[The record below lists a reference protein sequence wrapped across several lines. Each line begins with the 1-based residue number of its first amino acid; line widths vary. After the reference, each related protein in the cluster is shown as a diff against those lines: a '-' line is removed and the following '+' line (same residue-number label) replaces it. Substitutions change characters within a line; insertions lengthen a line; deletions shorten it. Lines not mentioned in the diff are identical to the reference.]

1 MIKVLNIISDTN
13 IGGAGRCLINF
24 LKYYD
29 REKYE
34 VKVVLPENSQL
45 KPEVE
50 KLDTPVIE
58 VPGMGDK
65 SFSVQAVRAL
75 KQVIKAERPHIVHT
89 HGAMSGR
96 IAAKGTGAKIVYTRH
111 SAFPVPERIK
121 KNPGRFVNKTLNE
134 HYADRIIAV
143 SEACKENLTDGG
155 IDESLITVM
164 MNGVEAVP
172 RASAAECDALRA
184 QYGIQ
189 AGDFVLGIMAR
200 IEDYKGHIYILEAV
214 KCLADEGRPVKLII
228 AGEGGYEET
237 VRAKA
242 KELALDGHVIF
253 AGFVRNVAPILSI
266 LDLQLNASYGTE
278 ASSLAMIEAFSLG
291 IPVVA
296 SDYGGN
302 PWMVDEGEDGYLFP
316 SRDSAAMGD
325 RIAKIMDDPAL
336 FAHMK
341 QRAAEIYRER
351 FTGEIFARNVEAVYD
366 KALED

>member
-29 REKYE
+29 RTKYE
-34 VKVVLPENSQL
+34 VKVVLPEGSQL

-75 KQVIKAERPHIVHT
+75 KRVIKAERPQIVHT

-121 KNPGRFVNKTLNE
+121 KNPGRFINKTLNE

-155 IDESLITVM
+155 IDPALITVM
-164 MNGVEAVP
+164 MNGVEAVD
-172 RASAAECDALRA
+172 RASGAECEALRA
-184 QYGIQ
+184 QYGIKD
-189 AGDFVLGIMAR
+189 GDFVLGIMAR
-200 IEDYKGHIYILEAV
+200 IEDYKGHLYILDAV
-214 KCLADEGRPVKLII
+214 KRLADEGRPVKLII
-228 AGEGGYEET
+228 AGEGSFEAT
-237 VRAKA
+237 VRARA
-242 KELALDGHVIF
+242 KELGLDDHVVF

-302 PWMVDEGEDGYLFP
+302 PWMVDEGESGFLFP
-316 SRDSAAMGD
+316 SRDSGAMAG
-325 RIAKIMDDPAL
+325 RIANIMDDPAL

-341 QRAAEIYRER
+341 ARAAEIYRER

-366 KALED
+366 KALEG

>member
-13 IGGAGRCLINF
+13 IGGAGRCLINY
-24 LKYYD
+24 LKYCDRTKYD
-29 REKYE
+29 

-45 KPEVE
+45 KPEIE

-65 SFSVQAVRAL
+65 SFSLQAVRAL
-75 KQVIKAERPHIVHT
+75 KRVIRAEQPQIVHT

-96 IAAKGTGAKIVYTRH
+96 IAAKGTGAKIIYTRH

-121 KNPGRFVNKTLNE
+121 KNPGRFINKTLNE

-155 IDESLITVM
+155 IDEQLITVM
-164 MNGVEAVP
+164 MNGVEAVQ
-172 RASAAECDALRA
+172 RASDAECAALRE
-184 QYGIQ
+184 QYGITDS
-189 AGDFVLGIMAR
+189 DFVLGIMAR
-200 IEDYKGHIYILEAV
+200 IEDYKGHLYILEAV
-214 KCLADEGRPVKLII
+214 KRLVGEGLPVKLII
-228 AGEGGYEET
+228 AGEGSFEET
-237 VRAKA
+237 VRARA
-242 KELALDGHVIF
+242 KELHLDGHVIF

-302 PWMVDEGEDGYLFP
+302 PWMVDEGEDGFLFP
-316 SRDSAAMGD
+316 SRDSAAMAE
-325 RIAKIMDDPAL
+325 RIRRIYNDKAL

-341 QRAAEIYRER
+341 QRAEEIYHAR
-351 FTGEIFARNVEAVYD
+351 FTGEIFARNVESVYE
-366 KALED
+366 KALEG

>member
-1 MIKVLNIISDTN
+1 MTKVLNIISDTN

-29 REKYE
+29 RTKYE
-34 VKVVLPENSQL
+34 VKVILPENSQL
-45 KPEVE
+45 KPEVL
-50 KLDTPVIE
+50 KLDTAVIE

-65 SFSVQAVRAL
+65 SFSLQAVRAL
-75 KQVIKAERPHIVHT
+75 KTVIKAERPDIVHT

-121 KNPGRFVNKTLNE
+121 KNPGRWVNKTVNE

-155 IDESLITVM
+155 IDPKLITVM
-164 MNGVEAVP
+164 MNGVEAVQQAP
-172 RASAAECDALRA
+172 DAECEALRA

-189 AGDFVLGIMAR
+189 NGDFVLGIMAR
-200 IEDYKGHIYILEAV
+200 IEDYKGHLYILEAV
-214 KCLADEGRPVKLII
+214 KHLADAGRPVKLII
-228 AGEGGYEET
+228 AGEGSFEPA
-237 VRAKA
+237 VRAKCT
-242 KELALDGHVIF
+242 ELGLDDQVIF

-266 LDLQLNASYGTE
+266 LDVQLNASYGTE

-302 PWMVDEGEDGYLFP
+302 PWMVDEGEDGFLFP
-316 SRDSAAMGD
+316 SRDSAAMAD
-325 RIAKIMDDPAL
+325 RIRRIIDDPAL
-336 FAHMK
+336 FAHMRK
-341 QRAAEIYRER
+341 RAAEIYRER

>member
-1 MIKVLNIISDTN
+1 M
-13 IGGAGRCLINF
+13 
-24 LKYYD
+24 
-29 REKYE
+29 
-34 VKVVLPENSQL
+34 PEGSQL
-45 KPEVE
+45 KPEVL

-75 KQVIKAERPHIVHT
+75 KKVIEAERPQIVHT

-96 IAAKGTGAKIVYTRH
+96 VAAKGTGAKIVYTRH

-155 IDESLITVM
+155 IDPALITVM
-164 MNGVEAVP
+164 MNGVEAVN
-172 RASAAECDALRA
+172 RASNAECEALRV
-184 QYGIQ
+184 QYGIKS
-189 AGDFVLGIMAR
+189 GDFVLGIMAR
-200 IEDYKGHIYILEAV
+200 IEDYKGHLYILDAV
-214 KCLADEGRPVKLII
+214 KRLADQGRPVKLII
-228 AGEGGYEET
+228 AGEGSFEQT

-242 KELALDGHVIF
+242 KELALDQQVIF

-302 PWMVDEGEDGYLFP
+302 PWMVDEGESGFLFP
-316 SRDSAAMGD
+316 SRDSAAMAE
-325 RIAKIMDDPAL
+325 RIAGIMDDPAL

-341 QRAAEIYRER
+341 TRAAEIYRER